1 MRKLFSLL
9 VLGAGLVVAQGAQAG
24 ALTSA
29 TLTFLL
35 GTLPPATFTGGAG
48 TGTATGTGAGSSWT
62 VGIGDV
68 PGGITTATIPS
79 SAAPPITQIQFIING
94 NPGAGAFAAS
104 ADAAMAVTG
113 QANVKAYGGLTL
125 LGVPVTIGAPTIVTP
140 PVVSGIGITAYAND
154 WTTKTTAIFETAA
167 NAPATQMGSNNLVN
181 GGGTVVLVTGLNVV
195 TSIAGQLP
203 SFAILTLTY
212 AADGVV
218 VPEPG
223 TMLLL
228 GAGIAGL
235 AAIGRKKMTK

>member
-1 MRKLFSLL
+1 MRKLFTTLAVGA
-9 VLGAGLVVAQGAQAG
+9 VLFGAASAQAG
-24 ALTSA
+24 ALVSA
-29 TLTFLL
+29 QLTFLL
-35 GTLPPATFTGGAG
+35 GTLPPAQFTSFGG
-48 TGTATGTGAGSSWT
+48 TGTATGTGGGSSWT

-68 PGGITTATIPS
+68 PGGVTTATIPS

-104 ADAAMAVTG
+104 ADANMAVTG

-125 LGVPVTIGAPTIVTP
+125 LGVPVTIGTPTTITP

-154 WTTKTTAIFETAA
+154 WTTKTTSIFATAL
-167 NAPATQMGSNNLVN
+167 NAPATLMGGNGLVN

-203 SFAILTLTY
+203 SFAILTLNY
-212 AADGVV
+212 AADVV

-223 TMLLL
+223 TLLLL
-228 GAGIAGL
+228 GSGIAGL

>member
-29 TLTFLL
+29 SLTFLL
-35 GTLPPATFTGGAG
+35 GTLPPATFNGGAG
-48 TGTATGTGAGSSWT
+48 TGTATGTSFT

-68 PGGITTATIPS
+68 PGGTTTATIPS

-94 NPGAGAFAAS
+94 NPGAGSFVAS
-104 ADAAMAVTG
+104 ADGNLAVTG
-113 QANVKAYGGLTL
+113 TANVKAYGGLTL
-125 LGVPVTIGAPTIVTP
+125 LGVPVTIGTPTIVTP

-154 WTTKTTAIFETAA
+154 WTTKTTSVFNTAA
-167 NAPATQMGSNNLVN
+167 NAASTQMGSNGLVN

-203 SFAILTLTY
+203 SFAILTLNY